1 MASGPQTP
9 RWQNS
14 GSLCTGDTDCDYFPG
29 MHGCAEQWAKSCWT
43 ENTIPAPRW
52 GLKFQLQSDT
62 ARDLPGVGV
71 DVPGGELRE
80 GPRLIR
86 EKEGQRSGGGLAV
99 PEKPSTLF
107 LQEEKTRQQGE
118 GKSEPKE
125 GWHLRVRPTAVPS
138 QAQSH
143 PLFTQGSLTLPAE
156 AEPVPCPCQWLIRS
170 YSCSVTTWLCSYLGL
185 WVPGII
191 ALSLYIP

>member
-1 MASGPQTP
+1 M
-9 RWQNS
+9 
-14 GSLCTGDTDCDYFPG
+14 
-29 MHGCAEQWAKSCWT
+29 
-43 ENTIPAPRW
+43 
-52 GLKFQLQSDT
+52 
-62 ARDLPGVGV
+62 

-125 GWHLRVRPTAVPS
+125 G
-138 QAQSH
+138 
-143 PLFTQGSLTLPAE
+143 
-156 AEPVPCPCQWLIRS
+156 
-170 YSCSVTTWLCSYLGL
+170 
-185 WVPGII
+185 
-191 ALSLYIP
+191 